1 MTNNYIVIKIS
12 IGSTTCTF
20 FLFNLEKKIMNKRD
34 FQDNPSK
41 IHGDKLDLKKKRYGI
56 SRENLKKIS
65 SCPDLHH

>member
-1 MTNNYIVIKIS
+1 
-12 IGSTTCTF
+12 
-20 FLFNLEKKIMNKRD
+20 MNKRD

-41 IHGDKLDLKKKRYGI
+41 IHGDKLDLKKKKRYRI